1 MQILFRQLRSYTK
14 FLIFKRL
21 SFEIFAPKGL
31 TRVNRS
37 FHAGD
42 PKPYHENISSGIKGL
57 LEDFEKL
64 YMFLRS
70 LQIFCQLQPKS
81 FSRPFWL
88 PSKSTYDSIW
98 CIQSLWSKNIIP
110 IGCFEFK
117 SDLRFESWVWWN
129 DGVLKILLRVNIV
142 IVFPVCNLKIIYAKS
157 ITKFFLLAQETLR
170 LTITFKVSS

>member
-1 MQILFRQLRSYTK
+1 MQIFLQLRSYTK

-42 PKPYHENISSGIKGL
+42 PKLYHENISSGIKGL
-57 LEDFEKL
+57 LEDFETL
-64 YMFLRS
+64 YMFLRP
-70 LQIFCQLQPKS
+70 LQIFCQLQSKS
-81 FSRPFWL
+81 FARSFWL
-88 PSKSTYDSIW
+88 LSKSRFDSKW

-110 IGCFEFK
+110 VCCFEFE
-117 SDLRFESWVWWN
+117 SDLRFESWVWGN
-129 DGVLKILLRVNIV
+129 DGVLKILLRVDIM

-157 ITKFFLLAQETLR
+157 ITNFVFLVQETLK
-170 LTITFKVSS
+170 LTITFKVSL